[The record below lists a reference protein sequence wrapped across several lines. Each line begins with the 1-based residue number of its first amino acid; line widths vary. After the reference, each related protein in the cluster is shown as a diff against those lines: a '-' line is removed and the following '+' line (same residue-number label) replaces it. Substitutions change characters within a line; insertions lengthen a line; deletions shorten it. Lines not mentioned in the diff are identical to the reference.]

1 MKTILTVCL
10 MFSISIISYSQEP
23 FIQFNKSSYQQGDTI
38 TINCQLEKYRQ
49 TNVRFAT
56 LYLFIE
62 KINTKQSW
70 IYRYPIMNG
79 NCEPTL
85 VIDSSLH
92 DGKYA
97 FAFQV
102 RKSFFSLQGM
112 AENGDEIDLNYS
124 MLTRNKNSLVDK
136 IKTDANGNFS
146 VKGIL
151 FEDSCLFAFYPAIPN
166 YQNQVKIN
174 IITPLDSA
182 FVSEYNY
189 TQIITLGKTDTV
201 TEADKTYKVDV
212 TGLMGKT
219 SLPDV
224 IVEGKKKKK
233 IELFNEQ
240 FSSGLFKN
248 GEARVFDGLESNTIA
263 QSVSIFNFLQGRVA
277 GLQIMP
283 RNGSYI
289 LQWRGP
295 SNFRGGSN
303 VDVFID
309 EIRIDLISD
318 NMINPADVAM
328 IKAYPPPAF
337 LSPGGQRAAI
347 AIYTKRGEFQP
358 DTPNG
363 NRFKVFGYSP
373 IETLWK

>member
-1 MKTILTVCL
+1 MKTILTACL
-10 MFSISIISYSQEP
+10 MFSISIISYSQES
-23 FIQFNKSSYQQGDTI
+23 FIQFNKPSYQQGDTI
-38 TINCQLEKYRQ
+38 TINCQLEKYKQ

-56 LYLFIE
+56 LYLFIQ

-85 VIDSSLH
+85 VIDSLLR

-124 MLTRNKNSLVDK
+124 MLTRNKKSLVDK
-136 IKTDANGNFS
+136 IKTDTNGNFS

-189 TQIITLGKTDTV
+189 TQIITLGKTDTI
-201 TEADKTYKVDV
+201 TETDKTYKVDV

-224 IVEGKKKKK
+224 MVEGKKKKK

-248 GEARVFDGLESNTIA
+248 GEARVFDGLESNAIA
-263 QSVSIFNFLQGRVA
+263 QSVSIFTFLQGRVA

-283 RNGSYI
+283 RDGSYI
-289 LQWRGP
+289 LQWRGQ
-295 SNFRGGSN
+295 SNFRGGAN
-303 VDVFID
+303 VDVFIN

-363 NRFKVFGYSP
+363 NSFKVFGYSP